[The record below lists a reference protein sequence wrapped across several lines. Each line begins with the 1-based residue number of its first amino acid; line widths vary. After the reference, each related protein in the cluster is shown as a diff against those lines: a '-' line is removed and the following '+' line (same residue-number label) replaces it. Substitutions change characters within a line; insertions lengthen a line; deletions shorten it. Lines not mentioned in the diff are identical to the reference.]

1 MKSLIF
7 PTSFLAL
14 SLGAAWMQFTIEPDK
29 VGVNEILV
37 MANQPSYIEQID
49 WVSDK
54 QEVHVEQREDDL
66 GTYLWVEYIDN
77 KVPEEPSRKYFI
89 AGDNGAKLLDALSP
103 LVAIRKLD
111 TGVDGTS
118 LGLTTPSA
126 TLTVKSNGTT
136 RLFSIGDE
144 AYGTKDLYVQD
155 DASKEVFLIDD
166 SKLRNLRQARTT
178 LPNRAIFPKVPKEAL
193 SATLTWQEQT
203 VQLKHQNAQDTK
215 NAKWIYADNSDL
227 DATQVETWLS
237 KALRTSV
244 SRSASPNEDLTTL
257 EPQFSIGLRWEDGSE
272 STTTY
277 AILREDDSWWAQ
289 NLYTRGYVRVSGKA
303 LTTLLEDIP
312 SIFEDQTP

>member
-7 PTSFLAL
+7 PFSFLAI
-14 SLGAAWMQFTIEPDK
+14 SLGAAWIQFTAEPDK
-29 VGVNEILV
+29 VGENEILV

-54 QEVHVEQREDDL
+54 QEVHIEQRSDEL
-66 GTYLWVEYIDN
+66 GKYLWVEYVDN
-77 KVPEEPSRKYFI
+77 KNPEEPSQKYFI
-89 AGDNGAKLLDALSP
+89 AGDNGTKLLDALSP

-111 TGVDGTS
+111 STIDATS
-118 LGLTTPSA
+118 LGLHEPSA
-126 TLTVKSNGTT
+126 TLTVKSNGTS

-144 AYGTKDLYVQD
+144 AYGTKDLYVKD
-155 DASKEVFLIDD
+155 DASQEIFLIDD

-178 LPNRAIFPKVPKEAL
+178 LPNRSVFPKRPKESTAAKL
-193 SATLTWQEQT
+193 LWQEKT
-203 VQLKHQNAQDTK
+203 LALTHQHAQDAK
-215 NAKWIYADNSDL
+215 SAKWIYTDKPES

-244 SRSASPNEDLTTL
+244 SRSANPTEDLTLL
-257 EPQFSIGLRWEDGSE
+257 EPQFSIALTWSDGTE

-277 AILREDDSWWAQ
+277 AMLKEDDSWWA
-289 NLYTRGYVRVSGKA
+289 NNTFTRGYVRISGKT

-312 SIFEDQTP
+312 SLFEE

>member
-7 PTSFLAL
+7 PISFLAL
-14 SLGAAWMQFTIEPDK
+14 SLGASWMQFTSEPDK
-29 VGVNEILV
+29 VGDNEILV
-37 MANQPSYIEQID
+37 MANQPSYIQQID

-54 QEVHVEQREDDL
+54 QEVHVEQRKDDL

-77 KVPEEPSRKYFI
+77 KVPEEPSQKYFI
-89 AGDNGAKLLDALSP
+89 AGDNGTKLLDALSP

-111 TGVDGTS
+111 TDVDSTS
-118 LGLTTPSA
+118 LGLTEPSA

-155 DASKEVFLIDD
+155 DASKEIFLIDD

-178 LPNRAIFPKVPKEAL
+178 LPNRAIFPKPPKEAL
-193 SATLTWQEQT
+193 SANLTWQEKT
-203 VQLKHQNAQDTK
+203 MDLKHQNAQDTK
-215 NAKWIYADNSDL
+215 NAKWIYANNPDS

-244 SRSASPNEDLTTL
+244 SRSAAPSEDLTSL
-257 EPQFSIGLRWEDGSE
+257 EVQFSIGLTWEDGSE

-277 AILREDDSWWAQ
+277 AILKEDGSWWAK

-312 SIFEDQTP
+312 SLFED